1 MNRFLIAFAALLMAA
16 PAFSQ
21 NITGVENHDAK
32 ELAYMKNMYSKFSKW
47 IPDGWYLDAVAEG
60 DLDGDGIPDAALVVT
75 DVDIHHLEDISKP
88 FESKL
93 LVLLNQGNRYRV
105 FIDDDE
111 ATARGYGAKGLVVVG
126 LGIAK
131 QVLTLDQGPEY
142 PSWSAQKLY
151 RMENSRFRLIGSEDN
166 NRFYNIDEN
175 FIEETTSINYLTGK
189 CNIKKYNLSG
199 KDPMK
204 PVVVW
209 KKLKN
214 NRKVYFGEST
224 KGIEC

>member
-1 MNRFLIAFAALLMAA
+1 MNRFLIALAALLMAA

-21 NITGVENHDAK
+21 NITNIKYRDAK
-32 ELAYMKNMYSKFSKW
+32 ELAYMKNIYSRFSKW

-75 DVDIHHLEDISKP
+75 DVDIYHLEDISKP
-88 FESKL
+88 LESKF

-105 FIDDDE
+105 FIDDDQ
-111 ATARGYGAKGLVVVG
+111 ATARGYGATGLVEVFVE
-126 LGIAK
+126 INK
-131 QVLTLDQGPEY
+131 QVLRLHKGPGY
-142 PSWSAQKLY
+142 LAWGGSDLY
-151 RMENSRFRLIGSEDN
+151 RMENGRFRLIGSDFFHRSFTPDGET
-166 NRFYNIDEN
+166 I
-175 FIEETTSINYLTGK
+175 IESTSSNYLTGK
-189 CNIKKYNLSG
+189 CNIEKEIITKENT
-199 KDPMK
+199 K

-224 KGIEC
+224 EGIEC

>member
-1 MNRFLIAFAALLMAA
+1 MNRFLIALAALLMAT

-21 NITGVENHDAK
+21 NITDVENHDAK

-60 DLDGDGIPDAALVVT
+60 DLDGDSIPDAALVVT
-75 DVDIHHLEDISKP
+75 DVDIYNSEGISKP
-88 FESKL
+88 FESKF

-111 ATARGYGAKGLVVVG
+111 TTAREYTPR
-126 LGIAK
+126 GIERAWVHIDK
-131 QVLTLDQGPEY
+131 QVLTLGRNTPI
-142 PSWSAQKLY
+142 PGWLAQALY
-151 RMENSRFRLIGSEDN
+151 RMENKRFRLIGSEYYYFDP
-166 NRFYNIDEN
+166 FSLDES
-175 FIEETTSINYLTGK
+175 TTSINYLTGK
-189 CNIKKYNLSG
+189 CSITKDNASG
-199 KDPMK
+199 NMK

>member
-1 MNRFLIAFAALLMAA
+1 MNRFLIAFAALLMAT

-75 DVDIHHLEDISKP
+75 DVDIYNLEDISKP
-88 FESKL
+88 FESKF

-111 ATARGYGAKGLVVVG
+111 DTAPGYGAR
-126 LGIAK
+126 GIVRAWVYIDK
-131 QVLTLDQGPEY
+131 QVLTLGKGTTIPGWDTK
-142 PSWSAQKLY
+142 ALY
-151 RMENSRFRLIGSEDN
+151 RMENKRFRLIGSEYYHYSPA
-166 NRFYNIDEN
+166 FLDES
-175 FIEETTSINYLTGK
+175 TTSINYLTGK
-189 CNIKKYNLSG
+189 CSITKDNASG
-199 KDPMK
+199 NMK

-224 KGIEC
+224 EGIEC

>member
-1 MNRFLIAFAALLMAA
+1 MNRFLIALAALLMAA

-60 DLDGDGIPDAALVVT
+60 DLDGDGIPDAALIVT
-75 DVDIHHLEDISKP
+75 DVDIYHLEDISKP
-88 FESKL
+88 FESKF

-111 ATARGYGAKGLVVVG
+111 ATAREYGARGIVG
-126 LGIAK
+126 AWVHIDK
-131 QVLTLDQGPEY
+131 QVLTLGAGTTI
-142 PSWSAQKLY
+142 PSWYGNKSY
-151 RMENSRFRLIGSEDN
+151 RMENKKFRLIGLDS
-166 NRFYNIDEN
+166 YHISPASLDE
-175 FIEETTSINYLTGK
+175 ITVSINYLTGK
-189 CNIKKYNLSG
+189 CSITKDNASG
-199 KDPMK
+199 NMK

-224 KGIEC
+224 EGIEC

>member
-1 MNRFLIAFAALLMAA
+1 MNRFLIALATLLMAA

-60 DLDGDGIPDAALVVT
+60 DLDGDGIPDAALIVT
-75 DVDIHHLEDISKP
+75 DVDIYHLEDISKP
-88 FESKL
+88 FESKF

-111 ATARGYGAKGLVVVG
+111 VTARGYGARGIVG
-126 LGIAK
+126 VWVHIDK
-131 QVLTLDQGPEY
+131 QVLTLRAGTTI
-142 PSWSAQKLY
+142 PSWYGNERY
-151 RMENSRFRLIGSEDN
+151 RMENKKFRLIGLDSYHISPAS
-166 NRFYNIDEN
+166 FDE
-175 FIEETTSINYLTGK
+175 IIVSINYLTGK
-189 CNIKKYNLSG
+189 CSITKDNASG
-199 KDPMK
+199 NMK

-224 KGIEC
+224 EGIEC